1 MSTAFTDITLRYVG
15 GMGWLPML
23 TIERDGKRRELYRG
37 EYHRNLTR
45 AVLAAAD
52 ALERIKQDGG
62 ANDR

>member
-52 ALERIKQDGG
+52 ALERIEQDGG